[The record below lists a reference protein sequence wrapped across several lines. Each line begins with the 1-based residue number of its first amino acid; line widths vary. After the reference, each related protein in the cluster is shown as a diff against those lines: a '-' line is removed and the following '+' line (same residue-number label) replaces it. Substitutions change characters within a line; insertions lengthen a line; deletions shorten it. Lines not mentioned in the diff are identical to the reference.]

1 MGVYTKL
8 FQNHSNYSDYRYS
21 DDFLR
26 PNVSKCIDESHV
38 HYNPRIHV
46 SGIIDT
52 EQIATRLNR
61 YLAAEGSI
69 PVSGG
74 GTVIDMVQTT
84 TKTTSETPSLKWG
97 PSVDP
102 ILPSTNCVCP
112 DCSSMY
118 YTNVGKVIK
127 FSDGTNVSIEY
138 NDPIYNGNDER
149 IGDAY
154 YLNYPIMIY
163 DEDTEVYVDI
173 TTNNTVHSETHEGK
187 EYIYLYY
194 YQLTNSSGKTIWRTT
209 NFSDQSLIILD
220 DGTYVL
226 EINPHSSELTS
237 SICPPLQQF
246 EHFLKMTIEYRNV
259 CGYDRS
265 KNIYYDN
272 VPVIVLHQ
280 HYNYQPSHDPEEK
293 PTEEDILELCEEY
306 RTSFWDVDENV
317 EIKNVVSTPIIGN
330 KYVSGLDVSNYFR
343 EILIDGVDKKDEIV
357 NQEGIYYFEPG
368 IHSIDYV
375 LNTGYK
381 IRPETF
387 TGVTFLDNVSII
399 KKITNI
405 REEAFDFC
413 QLVGTDE
420 DTIRRICSVD
430 DVEPIVVETE
440 FDGPVLYNVSYQSS
454 SGGIESPDYLLTTK
468 GVDEASSLKSHMDD
482 GSYVNNLPGV
492 FYSDSEGY
500 NQYYALMEESTGY
513 VVGDKL
519 CIGYIPKFSPYY
531 PVTT

>member
-38 HYNPRIHV
+38 HYNPKIHV

-52 EQIATRLNR
+52 EQIATRLKR
-61 YLAAEGSI
+61 YKGSI

-74 GTVIDMVQTT
+74 EQPFYSTQITS
-84 TKTTSETPSLKWG
+84 KTSNLKWG

-102 ILPSTNCVCP
+102 TLPSTNCVCP
-112 DCSSMY
+112 DCNSMY
-118 YTNVGKVIK
+118 YTNVDKTIK
-127 FSDGTNVSIEY
+127 FSDGTSVPVEY
-138 NDPIYNGNDER
+138 ERTIYNGNDER

-154 YLNYPIMIY
+154 YLNYPMMIY
-163 DEDTEVYVDI
+163 DEDTKVYADI
-173 TTNNTVHSETHEGK
+173 AADNLVHSETHNGK
-187 EYIYLYY
+187 EYIYLSY
-194 YQLTNSSGKTIWRTT
+194 YQYTYSSGKTSWAYSYGTPNIYFQ
-209 NFSDQSLIILD
+209 NLIILD

-226 EINPHSSELTS
+226 ETNPNFSEFES
-237 SICPPLQQF
+237 GECPPLQQF
-246 EHFLKMTIEYRNV
+246 VHFRKMTIEYRNV

-265 KNIYYDN
+265 NNIYYDN
-272 VPVIVLHQ
+272 VPVIVLHY
-280 HYNYQPSHDPEEK
+280 HHNYHPEK
-293 PTEEDILELCEEY
+293 PTDPTEEEMLEYCEES
-306 RTSFWDVDENV
+306 RTLQWDVDENV
-317 EIKNVVSTPIIGN
+317 EIKDTVSTPIIGN
-330 KYVSGLDVSNYFR
+330 KYISGLDTSNYFR
-343 EILIDGVDKKDEIV
+343 EILIDGVDKRDEIV
-357 NQEGIYYFEPG
+357 SQGGIYEFEPG
-368 IHSIDYV
+368 LHSIDYV

-387 TGVTFLDNVSII
+387 AGVTFLDNVSVV

-420 DTIRRICSVD
+420 ATIRRICSVD
-430 DVEPIVVETE
+430 DVEPIVVEAE
-440 FDGPVLYNVSYQSS
+440 FNGPTLYNLGFQQSGG
-454 SGGIESPDYLLTTK
+454 GGIEAPELLTTK
-468 GVDEASSLKSHMDD
+468 GVNEAPSLKETNS
-482 GSYVNNLPGV
+482 GSSQNIPNVTGV

-500 NQYYALMEESTGY
+500 NQYYALMEGSTGY

-519 CIGYIPKFSPYY
+519 CIGYVPELNPSQPIS
-531 PVTT
+531 